1 MTEAAPPPS
10 RALSL
15 LLGVCGAV
23 AAMLAWQALVPMLR
37 PDPSGSSM
45 AVRLGLA
52 CAALLPAC
60 AALALMLLAQ
70 MALRF
75 TAAAID
81 PLAGRETRALLRNQR
96 VIANTLEQF
105 AVFAPALLALAA
117 GTTAARMAEVTAAG
131 AVFAGARLLFW
142 FGYLVAPVGRA
153 FGMAGTLVVTL
164 GTLAAAIWVWLQ

>member
-1 MTEAAPPPS
+1 MSEAAPPPG

-23 AAMLAWQALVPMLR
+23 AAILAWQALVPMVR
-37 PDPSGSSM
+37 TDPSGSSM
-45 AVRLGLA
+45 AVRIGLA
-52 CAALLPAC
+52 FAALLPAC
-60 AALALMLLAQ
+60 AVLALMLLAQ

-75 TAAAID
+75 AAAAID

-105 AVFAPALLALAA
+105 AVFAPSLLALAA

-142 FGYLVAPVGRA
+142 LGYLLAPVGRA

-164 GTLAAAIWVWLQ
+164 GTLAAAIWVWLH

>member
-1 MTEAAPPPS
+1 MSEAAPPPG

-23 AAMLAWQALVPMLR
+23 AAMLAWQALVPMMR
-37 PDPSGSSM
+37 PDPSGASM

-52 CAALLPAC
+52 CAALLPA
-60 AALALMLLAQ
+60 ATVLALMLLLQ

-75 TAAAID
+75 AAAAID

-96 VIANTLEQF
+96 VIANTVEQF
-105 AVFAPALLALAA
+105 AVFAPALLAFAA
-117 GTTAARMAEVTAAG
+117 GATAARMAEVTAAG
-131 AVFAGARLLFW
+131 MVFAGARLLFW
-142 FGYLVAPVGRA
+142 LGYLLAPVGRA

-164 GTLAAAIWVWLQ
+164 GTLAAAIWVWLH